1 LFNFFFFF
9 SDEIVSFVTNSSS
22 FPQIKLADKQATLEK
37 IQWEAMTSNRKV
49 DKLQQELDCMQG
61 EISSFMLLFEG
72 LTKSDSAVY
81 ADDYDLTA
89 KYLDCLPCT
98 VS

>member
-1 LFNFFFFF
+1 
-9 SDEIVSFVTNSSS
+9 
-22 FPQIKLADKQATLEK
+22 
-37 IQWEAMTSNRKV
+37 V